1 MATWTAYSGATA
13 YSWNRLHKV
22 SSNAS
27 GVDFVLKLST
37 AFPLKMSSAP
47 GLTLKTFYTDI

>member
-37 AFPLKMSSAP
+37 TFPLKMSAAP